1 MIAGNHH
8 VPWKNWKS
16 TRDLPASLFLRRP
29 SDLSETETDPGSV
42 RIVFFSFVFRSRWV
56 SVSFDYGRETAV
68 CNRFAAPISF
78 RASAGPGY
86 FLPRRPELSVAPR
99 PRRRQSHLLRLRA
112 TTVRSKKKK
121 VSTEHAPRSLND
133 AQKQQ
138 QNRIPRPVPSASLHL
153 HWNRLDHSSTW
164 FLRKKKKGLG
174 LFFFLGTSFDF
185 AQALAG
191 EIFRFFF
198 ELWVELGRQGVGLKI
213 LGLSSMPHRNVKWT
227 YQLRSVAWDSHRYR
241 HQRRANTTIVR
252 RRRRG
257 SSTHR
262 SLVFAVTE
270 PSDWVSS

>member
-121 VSTEHAPRSLND
+121 GKHRARPAFSQRRTKTTTKSNPPSGSIGVVASPLESSRSFKYL
-133 AQKQQ
+133 
-138 QNRIPRPVPSASLHL
+138 V
-153 HWNRLDHSSTW
+153 
-164 FLRKKKKGLG
+164 FKKEKKGLG

-198 ELWVELGRQGVGLKI
+198 ELWVELGRQGVGLKR

>member
-1 MIAGNHH
+1 MFHEKTGNLHGIY
-8 VPWKNWKS
+8 
-16 TRDLPASLFLRRP
+16 LRRCFCAARATCP
-29 SDLSETETDPGSV
+29 KQK
-42 RIVFFSFVFRSRWV
+42 RIQEA
-56 SVSFDYGRETAV
+56 SVSCFFLLCFGLVGFRFLSTTAEKPRFVIGSRRLSRFERPQGRAIFCPAGRSSALRRGRDAV
-68 CNRFAAPISF
+68 SRISSAFAPPP
-78 RASAGPGY
+78 SA
-86 FLPRRPELSVAPR
+86 
-99 PRRRQSHLLRLRA
+99 Q
-112 TTVRSKKKK
+112 KKKK

-164 FLRKKKKGLG
+164 FLRKKKKVWDC
-174 LFFFLGTSFDF
+174 FFFSELVSTLRRLL
-185 AQALAG
+185 QAKYFG
-191 EIFRFFF
+191 FFF

-270 PSDWVSS
+270 PSD